1 MFDNEWRSKFKSDVA
16 NYFGDHLSSES
27 LFTTELVGKIVAE
40 LKTGRA
46 AGIDGLTAE
55 HLLYCHPA
63 AIVIICYLCNLMLI
77 SGHVPSEF
85 AVGLTHPIPKM

>member
-1 MFDNEWRSKFKSDVA
+1 M
-16 NYFGDHLSSES
+16 L
-27 LFTTELVGKIVAE
+27 LP
-40 LKTGRA
+40 

-85 AVGLTHPIPKM
+85 AVGLTYPIPKCKYMNKVLTCDDYRA